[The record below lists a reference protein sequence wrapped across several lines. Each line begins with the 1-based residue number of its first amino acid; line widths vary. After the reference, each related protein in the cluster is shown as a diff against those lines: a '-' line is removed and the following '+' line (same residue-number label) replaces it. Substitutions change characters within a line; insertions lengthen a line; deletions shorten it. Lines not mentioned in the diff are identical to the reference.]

1 MFRKIQNCQNGHR
14 YLARDCQLFI
24 EMRRKTP
31 CFSSGD
37 IRRGLDFEFVLHDTL
52 APHASA
58 GVIPLIRLDEI
69 LHKPVMGW

>member
-1 MFRKIQNCQNGHR
+1 MFRKIQNRQNGHR
-14 YLARDCQLFI
+14 PFI